1 VIVVVSNRG
10 PFRFVADADADGG
23 YTARAGAGGVAGALG
38 PMLTAG
44 AAGKGSAWIATALG
58 DGDRAAVRDGAVA
71 APGIALTLLDIEP
84 RQYRLYYDV
93 VSNGTFWFLHHGLF
107 DLPRRPRFDARF
119 REAWAAYEAVNRAF
133 ADATSAAAGGG
144 STVLVQDFHLALVPG
159 LVRALR
165 PDLRVVH
172 FTHTAFCGPNS
183 IRVLPNDVAHQVC
196 TSMAG
201 GPCGFHSARWAR
213 AYEASAREVLGAD
226 ATVAAPFVAP
236 LGPDPEKL
244 SAESASAETAAA
256 TTELD
261 ALVGDRML
269 LLRVDRI
276 DPSKNIVRG
285 FAAYD
290 LLLAEHP
297 EWRER
302 VVFVARLNPSR
313 ETLPEYLAYRNEV
326 ENAAARVN
334 AQWATPGWQPI
345 VLDTRDDYSRTVS
358 ALRRFDV
365 LLVNPV
371 KDGLNLVAKEGAVLN
386 ERAGVLCLSPDA
398 GAWDELGE
406 AALAVH
412 PFDLQ
417 HTAAALHAAL
427 SMPVSD
433 RETRAAR
440 LRELAS
446 ARTPHDWL
454 DDQIKAAQAG

>member
-1 VIVVVSNRG
+1 M
-10 PFRFVADADADGG
+10 
-23 YTARAGAGGVAGALG
+23 GAGGVAGALG
-38 PMLTAG
+38 PMLTSG
-44 AAGKGSAWIATALG
+44 AAGDGGAWIATALG
-58 DGDRAAVRDGAVA
+58 EGDRAAVSDGAIA
-71 APGIALTLLDIEP
+71 SPGIALTLLDIEP
-84 RQYRLYYDV
+84 RLYRLYYDV
-93 VSNGTFWFLHHGLF
+93 ISNGILWFLHHGLF

-119 REAWAAYEAVNRAF
+119 REAWAGYETVNRAF
-133 ADATSAAAGGG
+133 ADATSEAAGDGD
-144 STVLVQDFHLALVPG
+144 TVLVQDFHLALVPG
-159 LVRALR
+159 FVRERR

-183 IRVLPNDVAHQVC
+183 IRVLPTDVAHQLC

-201 GPCGFHSARWAR
+201 SPCGFHSGRWAR
-213 AYEASAREVLGAD
+213 AYEASAREVLGAEC
-226 ATVAAPFVAP
+226 TVAPTFVAP

-244 SAESASAETAAA
+244 RSVSASPEAATAAA
-256 TTELD
+256 ELD
-261 ALVGDRML
+261 ELVGDRRL

-285 FAAYD
+285 FAAYE

-302 VVFVARLNPSR
+302 VVFVARLNPTR
-313 ETLPEYLAYRNEV
+313 ETIPEYLAYRNEV
-326 ENAAARVN
+326 ETAAARVN
-334 AQWATPGWQPI
+334 EQWATAGWQPI

-386 ERAGVLCLSPDA
+386 ERSGVLCLSPDA

-412 PFDLQ
+412 PFDIQ
-417 HTAAALHAAL
+417 QTAAALHAAL
-427 SMPVSD
+427 SMPRD
-433 RETRAAR
+433 EREPRAAR

-454 DDQIKAAQAG
+454 DDQIRAARGG

>member
-1 VIVVVSNRG
+1 MTVVVSNRG
-10 PFRFVADADADGG
+10 PYRFVADADGG
-23 YTARAGAGGVAGALG
+23 YKARLGSGGVAGALG
-38 PMLTAG
+38 PMLTSG
-44 AAGKGSAWIATALG
+44 AAGDGGAWIAAALG
-58 DGDRAAVRDGAVA
+58 EGDRAAVRDGAVD

-84 RQYRLYYDV
+84 HLYRLYYDV
-93 VSNGTFWFLHHGLF
+93 ISNGILWFLHHGLF

-119 REAWAAYEAVNRAF
+119 RDAWAGYETVNRAF
-133 ADATSAAAGGG
+133 ADATSEAAGDGA
-144 STVLVQDFHLALVPG
+144 TVLVQDFHLALVPG
-159 LVRALR
+159 YVRERR

-183 IRVLPNDVAHQVC
+183 IRVLPSDVAHQLC
-196 TSMAG
+196 ASMVG
-201 GPCGFHSARWAR
+201 SPCGFHSGRWAR
-213 AYEASAREVLGAD
+213 AYEASAREVLGGG
-226 ATVAAPFVAP
+226 AAIVPAFVAP

-244 SAESASAETAAA
+244 RSVSASPEAAA
-256 TTELD
+256 AAAELD
-261 ALVGDRML
+261 ELVGDRRL

-285 FAAYD
+285 FAAYE
-290 LLLAEHP
+290 LLLTERA
-297 EWRER
+297 EWREE
-302 VVFVARLNPSR
+302 VVFVARLNPTR
-313 ETLPEYLAYRNEV
+313 ETIPEYLAYRNEV
-326 ENAAARVN
+326 ETAAARLN
-334 AQWATPGWQPI
+334 ERWATAGWQPI
-345 VLDTRDDYSRTVS
+345 VLDTRDDYARTVS

-412 PFDLQ
+412 PFDIQ
-417 HTAAALHAAL
+417 QTAGALHTAL
-427 SMPVSD
+427 SMPRD
-433 RETRAAR
+433 EREPRATR

-454 DDQIKAAQAG
+454 DDQIKAARAG